1 MAALIFDPAYR
12 PLLLFGTASNVYSFV
27 LVVLALRHGDWL
39 TDQRF
44 SLTKFYVLMGWVPLA
59 FVSLALLIS
68 PRYLALFVAA
78 GLLGIVGELI
88 VSVVW
93 RRFFAEPIW
102 TYSYRSVL
110 AGYTSTLNFLPWAV
124 GALLFCETRRVL
136 GGAPPAGLALDRPLW
151 VCAAALAAGVLVA
164 WPLSRLTSARERRF
178 TKRAFA
184 VFCIPIAFT
193 GAGLAALV
201 SPHYLLLMAAFAL
214 VGFLTEY
221 TYGRGMSLFFERGLW
236 TYNHWKIDHG
246 HTSFV
251 TFPLWALGGLYF
263 HFIAGFVGL

>member
-12 PLLLFGTASNVYSFV
+12 PLLLFGTASNAYSFV
-27 LVVLALRHGDWL
+27 LVMLALRRGDWL
-39 TDQRF
+39 TDLQF
-44 SLTKFYVLMGWVPLA
+44 SHTKFYVLMGWVPLA
-59 FVSLALLIS
+59 FLALSLLVS

-78 GLLGIVGELI
+78 GVLGVVGELI

-102 TYSYRSVL
+102 TYSYDSVL
-110 AGYTSTLNFLPWAV
+110 SGYTSTLNFLPWAV

-136 GGAPPAGLALDRPLW
+136 RGPAPAALALERPLL
-151 VCAAALAAGVLVA
+151 VCAAALTAGILVA
-164 WPLSRLTSARERRF
+164 WPLSRLTSARQRRF
-178 TKRAFA
+178 SKSAFA
-184 VFCIPIAFT
+184 VFCLPIALT
-193 GAGLAALV
+193 AAALAALV
-201 SPHYLLLMAAFAL
+201 SPHYLLLMAAFAV
-214 VGFLTEY
+214 VGFFTEY